1 MDGLAWLVPRRGS
14 AQLNRPTTF
23 VHGYTGYPETCGC
36 RGGPAC
42 YSFKPVSMGEGG
54 ELGKG
59 KRKRQNMPFR
69 DAMMLLVPGK
79 TPPPSPRTWAR
90 RPPCAMPTTG
100 SGCYMIYSIPD
111 SNRPPPPAEGLTS
124 PRPSWPLSAPCI
136 PSYTRAPPSFE
147 ASANTDPT
155 TIRRVE
161 KASRLL
167 NRRLSAP
174 LLRISHLRC
183 GRVQSREASSLY
195 PLLLSSS
202 PPLLLSPIVAIRL
215 HRLLLP
221 VTFFHPVSCLLPRHH
236 TLPQDE

>member
-1 MDGLAWLVPRRGS
+1 
-14 AQLNRPTTF
+14 
-23 VHGYTGYPETCGC
+23 
-36 RGGPAC
+36 
-42 YSFKPVSMGEGG
+42 
-54 ELGKG
+54 
-59 KRKRQNMPFR
+59 
-69 DAMMLLVPGK
+69 
-79 TPPPSPRTWAR
+79 
-90 RPPCAMPTTG
+90 
-100 SGCYMIYSIPD
+100 MIYSIPD

-155 TIRRVE
+155 TIRRVK

-167 NRRLSAP
+167 NGRLSAP

-183 GRVQSREASSLY
+183 GLVQSREASSLC
-195 PLLLSSS
+195 PLPLS
-202 PPLLLSPIVAIRL
+202 PSPIVAIRL

-236 TLPQDE
+236 TLTQDERRAYSKSSGAPLVHSTSLLLCAALRRFVSFGGLVARSAFSLLPSLSLRP